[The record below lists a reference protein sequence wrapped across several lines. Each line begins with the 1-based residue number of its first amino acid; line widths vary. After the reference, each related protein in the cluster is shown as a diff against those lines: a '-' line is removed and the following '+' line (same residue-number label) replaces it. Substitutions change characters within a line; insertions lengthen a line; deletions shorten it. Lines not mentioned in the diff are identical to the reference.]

1 MHRASMPTRG
11 RAPIRGALAAVLA
24 ATIAVVLSGCF
35 MIPLVDGRSPFDDPF
50 GSSESDIEKAIPPIQ
65 AALDESGA
73 GGDRWHLVAESASE
87 NCEGPCNLY
96 VAVRVEPADV
106 DDPDRWVSEEV
117 LRETLIAV
125 VPVAESQRVDVA
137 VVSGYRKNEYGGL
150 VSGPLSSRSS
160 ANECVATSSLPPRT
174 RATAMRRCTRS
185 RGRTRTSSRAW
196 AWADRLRRRRSRP
209 LGGGGNNAESAVARL
224 GRVAQPGGPAGTHA
238 GVLGGEAF
246 VGDVQAHE
254 VHVRLPRDR
263 VERR

>member
-1 MHRASMPTRG
+1 MPTRG
-11 RAPIRGALAAVLA
+11 RAPIRGALTAVLA

-50 GSSESDIEKAIPPIQ
+50 GSSESDIEKAISPIQ

-96 VAVRVEPADV
+96 VAVRVKPADV

-150 VSGPLSSRSS
+150 VSAELSTAVESLFGERVRSDQFS
-160 ANECVATSSLPPRT
+160 ATSDESYGD
-174 RATAMRRCTRS
+174 AEVHAF
-185 RGRTRTSSRAW
+185 TRTHTNVLASMG
-196 AWADRLRRRRSRP
+196 
-209 LGGGGNNAESAVARL
+209 LG
-224 GRVAQPGGPAGTHA
+224 
-238 GVLGGEAF
+238 
-246 VGDVQAHE
+246 
-254 VHVRLPRDR
+254 
-263 VERR
+263 